1 MLQALKKQIKISNS
15 LNTYSLRSA
24 SVNATK
30 LRLNKKFNQ
39 NNQRVP
45 ELFKNSTSDDY
56 VSWNSRFLMV
66 DVDPQTHR

>member
-1 MLQALKKQIKISNS
+1 MLQSLKKQIKISNS
-15 LNTYSLRSA
+15 LTPYSLRSA

-56 VSWNSRFLMV
+56 VSWNSRVMV

>member
-15 LNTYSLRSA
+15 LTSYSLRTA

-30 LRLNKKFNQ
+30 LKLNKKFNQ
-39 NNQRVP
+39 SNQRVP

-56 VSWNSRFLMV
+56 VS
-66 DVDPQTHR
+66 